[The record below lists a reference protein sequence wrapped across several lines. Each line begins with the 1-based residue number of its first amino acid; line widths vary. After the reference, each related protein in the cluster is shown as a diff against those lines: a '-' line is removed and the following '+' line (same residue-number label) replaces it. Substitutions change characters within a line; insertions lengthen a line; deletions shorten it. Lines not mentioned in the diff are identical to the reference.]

1 LTNLSTSTC
10 EHRSLFPL
18 SSFFLN
24 IHSSFSFHHSR
35 SESKSGNEGSGGGG
49 QSESVSA
56 VSDNPKHIG
65 GAATDDVPVTR
76 SILEGAVLRIED
88 VVTNKPVHLLISSD
102 VLRVANEGSLER
114 ALGVHE
120 AVGILVEAGGVG
132 DRPGTGVTAGVS
144 VASNVVVES
153 LRLVEVI
160 GTARVDGHVSNS
172 GGDYCSGFVLC
183 VTDDVEVAGSSL
195 D

>member
-1 LTNLSTSTC
+1 MTNLSTSTC

-35 SESKSGNEGSGGGG
+35 SESKSGNEGSGGGRHG
-49 QSESVSA
+49 ESVSA
-56 VSDNPKHIG
+56 VSDNPLHLG
-65 GAATDDVPVTR
+65 GDAADDEPVSR
-76 SILEGAVLRIED
+76 SIEVGAVLRIED
-88 VVTNKPVHLLISSD
+88 VVTNKPGHLLISSD
-102 VLRVANEGSLER
+102 VLRVASEGSLER

-120 AVGILVEAGGVG
+120 AVGIFVQAGGVG
-132 DRPGTGVTAGVS
+132 DGPGTDVTAGVS

-153 LRLVEVI
+153 LRNVEEI

-172 GGDYCSGFVLC
+172 GGD
-183 VTDDVEVAGSSL
+183 
-195 D
+195 